1 MAKIVFV
8 ADLFADQYMGG
19 AELTTEA
26 LIEACPF
33 EYVKIN
39 SADVTIQTLQNYQN
53 CFWVFGNF
61 SQLNFQLIPSYFH
74 YSFYNPLIYVMER
87 NAVKQ
92 KCYFCL
98 LILQWT

>member
-1 MAKIVFV
+1 MTKIVFV
-8 ADLFADQYMGG
+8 ADLFAYEYIGG

-39 SADVTIQTLQNYQN
+39 SKDVTIQTLQNYQN

-61 SQLNFQLIPSYFH
+61 SQLNFQLIPSLAGNIRY
-74 YSFYNPLIYVMER
+74 
-87 NAVKQ
+87 AVLEYDYK
-92 KCYFCL
+92 FCKYRS
-98 LILQWT
+98 TENY